1 MKVNFTLTGK
11 MLTAIVLAGLAVV
24 LAVSSLISQNVR
36 AAESAS
42 AAESVAKSA
51 SEVTAGE
58 LAQWIIEKRQDYQL
72 VDLRDPWQFD
82 DYHIPTA
89 INIPLTQAFAPENLK
104 RLDKSKKI
112 VVYGLGAGRAAQTQL
127 LLSMK
132 GYHAYSLN
140 DGVIAWWDDV
150 MTPTSIRSA
159 NPSSTGYQQ
168 ARQLREYFMAGGR
181 AGEAPATMA
190 TPAPPPTMT
199 APEKSAAPPAVKPA
213 VKPAAKPPEKVPP
226 KDKEKERLKL
236 GTGCS

>member
-11 MLTAIVLAGLAVV
+11 TLAGVVLAGLAVV
-24 LAVSSLISQNVR
+24 LAVSSLISQNLR
-36 AAESAS
+36 AADTAS
-42 AAESVAKSA
+42 AADSVARSA

-72 VDLRDPWQFD
+72 IDLRDPWQFD

-89 INIPLTQAFAPENLK
+89 INLPLTQVFAPENLK

-132 GYHAYSLN
+132 GYHAYALN
-140 DGVIAWWDDV
+140 DGVIAWWDEV
-150 MTPTSIRSA
+150 MTPTSMRSA

-168 ARQLREYFMAGGR
+168 ARQLREFFMAGGR
-181 AGEAPATMA
+181 AGEAPPSMA
-190 TPAPPPTMT
+190 TPPPQATIA
-199 APEKSAAPPAVKPA
+199 APEKSAAPPAAKPA
-213 VKPAAKPPEKVPP
+213 VKPATKPEKVPP

-236 GTGCS
+236 GRGCS

>member
-1 MKVNFTLTGK
+1 MRDNFALTGK
-11 MLTAIVLAGLAVV
+11 TLAAIALAALAMV
-24 LAVSSLISQNVR
+24 LAVSSIISQSLT
-36 AAESAS
+36 AADTAS
-42 AAESVAKSA
+42 AADSIAKSTG
-51 SEVTAGE
+51 EVTAGE

-89 INIPLTQAFAPENLK
+89 INIPLNQLFASENLK
-104 RLDKSKKI
+104 RLDKGKKI
-112 VVYGLGAGRAAQTQL
+112 IVYGLGAGHAAQTQL

-140 DGVIAWWDDV
+140 DGVIAWWDEV
-150 MTPTSIRSA
+150 MTPTSMRSA
-159 NPSSTGYQQ
+159 NPSSTGYQR

-181 AGEAPATMA
+181 AGEAPPSQ
-190 TPAPPPTMT
+190 PAVA
-199 APEKSAAPPAVKPA
+199 APEKSTAPAAKPA
-213 VKPAAKPPEKVPP
+213 VKPAAKPAEKLPP